1 VTPMEIRKATRADIG
16 ELQAIEGAADS
27 LYVER
32 FGATDWHE
40 PATGRERAAA
50 PGFVLVAGPAEE
62 GEAPYGFAHVLEWDG
77 NSHLDQVSVLPQWQR
92 QGIGT
97 ALIQAAARETAG
109 HGFHEMTLMT
119 YLDVPW
125 NAPFYARLG
134 FTPIEPRSYFEEAA
148 VKLEYGLGLHRYGT
162 RTLMVAGVT
171 PEGVTRE

>member
-1 VTPMEIRKATRADIG
+1 MTPMRIRTATRADIG

-40 PATGRERAAA
+40 PATGREREAA
-50 PGFVLVAGPAEE
+50 PGFILVAGPDEE
-62 GEAPYGFAHVLEWDG
+62 GAAPYGFVHVLEWG
-77 NSHLDQVSVLPQWQR
+77 ANSHLDQVSVRPEWQR

-109 HGFHEMTLMT
+109 HGFHEMTLVT

-134 FTPIEPRSYFEEAA
+134 FRSIEPRSRFEEAA
-148 VKLEYGLGLHRYGT
+148 VVLEHSLGLHRYGT